1 MIDYKLG
8 ISDRTWTYIGAA
20 SAGLLLLTASK
31 NVANEIGKEGI
42 FGYGKSKRLAS
53 FGKSKEATWG
63 NLQNISLVLVAL
75 TLLESNYDALE
86 RVKLANLKAK
96 IPESFF

>member
-1 MIDYKLG
+1 MINYKLG

-53 FGKSKEATWG
+53 FGKNKEATWG

-75 TLLESNYDALE
+75 TLLESNYDAFE
-86 RVKLANLKAK
+86 KVKQINVKAK

>member
-8 ISDRTWTYIGAA
+8 LSEKTWTYIGAA

-53 FGKSKEATWG
+53 FGKTKEATWG
-63 NLQNISLVLVAL
+63 NLQNLSLLFVGL
-75 TLLESNYDALE
+75 TLLESNYEALE
-86 RVKLANLKAK
+86 RVKRVNIKAK

>member
-8 ISDRTWTYIGAA
+8 LSEKTWTYIGAA

-42 FGYGKSKRLAS
+42 FGYGKSKKARILWEEQGGDLGESAKHLTGVGGID
-53 FGKSKEATWG
+53 FIGKQLRRA
-63 NLQNISLVLVAL
+63 
-75 TLLESNYDALE
+75 
-86 RVKLANLKAK
+86 
-96 IPESFF
+96 

>member
-20 SAGLLLLTASK
+20 SAGLLLLTAGK

-42 FGYGKSKRLAS
+42 FCYGKSKRPAS
-53 FGKSKEATWG
+53 FGKNKEATWG

-75 TLLESNYDALE
+75 TLLESNYDAFE
-86 RVKLANLKAK
+86 KVKQVNIKAK